1 MKRFSI
7 LLATLILSSLLGCGE
22 THTSD
27 GMIGVSLLTM
37 TNPFFCDMA
46 EAMKEEAAKHN
57 FTVII
62 TAGEFDPARQK
73 DQVEDFIVKQ
83 VDAIVLCPCDS
94 KSVGTAIAKARQE
107 GIPVFTADIACLA
120 EGVDVVCH
128 VASDNLGGG
137 HAAAKAMAEVLEGEG
152 KVAIID
158 YPQIESVIL
167 RVEGFKAEIVNTPG
181 IEVVAVTSGGAD
193 KKKSADAT
201 EDLLQAHPEIDGIFA
216 INDPSALGAA
226 ATLEKN
232 DRADDITIV
241 GFDAMPE
248 GRQGVKD
255 GKLYATITQDPVK
268 IGRTV
273 IDRAISY
280 IGGEQV
286 EKEELIPCEI
296 YRKANADKDT
306 TLMDKQ

>member
-7 LLATLILSSLLGCGE
+7 LAATLILSSLLGCGE
-22 THTSD
+22 TQTSD
-27 GMIGVSLLTM
+27 GVIGVSVLTM

-57 FTVII
+57 FKVII
-62 TAGEFDPARQK
+62 TAGEFDAARQN

-94 KSVGTAIAKARQE
+94 KSVGTAIAEANRE

-273 IDRAISY
+273 IDRAIRY
-280 IGGEQV
+280 IGGERV

-296 YRKANADKDT
+296 YRKADADKDV